1 MRKVIAVCLTLCL
14 SAGLALPASALEY
27 TIDAPGDPDYGTP
40 TSVEVI
46 QTADGGA
53 LKNED
58 VSKNAALAPP
68 SFGSPSAD
76 TPGTGTYL
84 TPDLAPGGMAVG
96 TMTDG
101 SLPIVFPPVSATP
114 QGGVGSAGNTAD
126 TGSSG
131 GYTYVTDDL
140 YYCLLYT
147 SRRISSGAGA
157 ASGVGFG
164 GSHRAGLPD

>member
-14 SAGLALPASALEY
+14 SAALALPAGALEY
-27 TIDAPGDPDYGTP
+27 TIDSRGDPDYGTP
-40 TSVEVI
+40 TSVEAI
-46 QTADGGA
+46 HTADSGA

-96 TMTDG
+96 TITGG
-101 SLPIVFPPVSATP
+101 SLPIVFPPASATP
-114 QGGVGSAGNTAD
+114 QGGA
-126 TGSSG
+126 GSSG
-131 GYTYVTDDL
+131 NRLT
-140 YYCLLYT
+140 
-147 SRRISSGAGA
+147 INFAAGI
-157 ASGVGFG
+157 
-164 GSHRAGLPD
+164 LCPP